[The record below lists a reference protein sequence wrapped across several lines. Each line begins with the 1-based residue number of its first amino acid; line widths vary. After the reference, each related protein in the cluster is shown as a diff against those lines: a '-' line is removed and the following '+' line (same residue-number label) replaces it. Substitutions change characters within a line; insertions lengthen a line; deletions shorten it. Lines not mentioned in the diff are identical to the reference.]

1 MLPDL
6 SLSLTPILSGG
17 NDSVSCAEA
26 KSLKCTWG
34 GSNTLGSCMCV
45 RLADA
50 TLFFGEDVADDSSLA
65 VCEPKVRAGVKVCGG
80 ERSSNEVK
88 ERLSLSI
95 HRYPKWCQRTSST
108 SVSGGISSNSSTS
121 SGKGLLNIQFATVE
135 LWIPSSRAVSKTD
148 ARTTLESGLNPDLN
162 FVGRLR
168 TWGIGCDM
176 LM

>member
-6 SLSLTPILSGG
+6 SLSLTAILSGG
-17 NDSVSCAEA
+17 NDSVNCAEA

-34 GSNTLGSCMCV
+34 GSNTLGSCMCI

-50 TLFFGEDVADDSSLA
+50 TLFLGEDVVDDSSLA
-65 VCEPKVRAGVKVCGG
+65 VCEPKVRAGVKV
-80 ERSSNEVK
+80 SSA
-88 ERLSLSI
+88 
-95 HRYPKWCQRTSST
+95 
-108 SVSGGISSNSSTS
+108 SVSGGISSSSSTS
-121 SGKGLLNIQFATVE
+121 SGNGLLNIQFATVE

-148 ARTTLESGLNPDLN
+148 ARTTLESGLTPDDLN